1 MQIVPLC
8 WANYDTPPPL
18 AELHPV
24 WAGGEM
30 LSTPRLTLAI
40 VGCVPDSVSKSIEL
54 FICTRDFL
62 SKYLYPGYQVEN
74 LTPGT
79 SLV

>member
-1 MQIVPLC
+1 MRIVPLC
-8 WANYDTPPPL
+8 WANYDTPPPPL

-40 VGCVPDSVSKSIEL
+40 VGCVRV
-54 FICTRDFL
+54 
-62 SKYLYPGYQVEN
+62 GA
-74 LTPGT
+74 
-79 SLV
+79 